1 MRVSSLEYTSL
12 IGGLG
17 QLLYRRRHEPSGSW
31 CLETP
36 SKSVAQT
43 PVLLVRLSHFYTEL
57 LYFGGG
63 VGGDIKHI
71 SLLDDLC
78 SNHKNILV
86 HKNESAV
93 RSKLSIHHKCSKCLV
108 KEDFP
113 STVNASFPFL
123 AVINYSK
130 IINFLLEHVRLTQI
144 KDSRNREKKS
154 VAQEGKKGVE
164 KRKEIGEKWTRELTE
179 SLDCVVH
186 PKVNRRDTEL
196 ECYLKGTGWE
206 GRNGYTSRP
215 KVKNKKNTGHTLMLE
230 SRLKDRMAG

>member
-1 MRVSSLEYTSL
+1 MNLKAVPNRSIKQLLLWEAHSSEPMRMSSLEYTSL
-12 IGGLG
+12 IRGLG
-17 QLLYRRRHEPSGSW
+17 QLLYRWRHEPSGSW

-43 PVLLVRLSHFYTEL
+43 PVLLVRLLHWTL
-57 LYFGGG
+57 ILWRGGG
-63 VGGDIKHI
+63 AGNIKHI

-144 KDSRNREKKS
+144 KDSRNREKNQWHKR
-154 VAQEGKKGVE
+154 GKREWKRE
-164 KRKEIGEKWTRELTE
+164 KK
-179 SLDCVVH
+179 
-186 PKVNRRDTEL
+186 
-196 ECYLKGTGWE
+196 
-206 GRNGYTSRP
+206 
-215 KVKNKKNTGHTLMLE
+215 
-230 SRLKDRMAG
+230 